1 MKKKRGTGR
10 NLREP
15 PSLDG
20 DSPSMP
26 PSPHDT
32 APPPAAAETAPT
44 PAIQFGPPLAGRFH
58 TQCPRCKTIYR
69 IGVAQLRSGRGLAHC
84 QECQADFNVLETLA
98 ETAARARADAA
109 PVGPVLLGRLD
120 TVAAHKPEHGS
131 LSTGDGL
138 SAFSASDAPPDG
150 ATGWDA
156 MAEASANRP
165 GQAAWGIGALLL
177 LALLAVQLGAFEG
190 LWLAQDEGLRPWLD
204 SACQTLGCR
213 LPVFRAPLRIQIIGH
228 DLRPAPD
235 GLDGYEFTLVLANE
249 ASQPQAFPAVK
260 LILSAYNG
268 SPAAA
273 RVFEPAEYLSPS
285 SPVLMPVGE
294 LQEIRLL
301 LAKPRQEIGGF
312 SFELL

>member
-10 NLREP
+10 SLREP

-20 DSPSMP
+20 DSPSTP
-26 PSPHDT
+26 PSPGDA
-32 APPPAAAETAPT
+32 APPPIPAETAST
-44 PAIQFGPPLAGRFH
+44 RPAPLAGRLH
-58 TQCPRCKTIYR
+58 TQCPRCKTVYR
-69 IGVAQLRSGRGLAHC
+69 LGIAQLRSGRGLARC

-120 TVAAHKPEHGS
+120 AVAAHKPEHES
-131 LSTGDGL
+131 LFSGDGL
-138 SAFSASDAPPDG
+138 PAVSAIAASPDG
-150 ATGWDA
+150 GA

-165 GQAAWGIGALLL
+165 GQAVWGIGALLL
-177 LALLAVQLGAFEG
+177 CVLLAGQFGAFEG
-190 LWLAQDEGLRPWLD
+190 QRLAQNENLRPWLE

-213 LPVFRAPLRIQIIGH
+213 LPAFRAPLRIQIVGR
-228 DLRPAPD
+228 DLRPAQD
-235 GLDGYEFTLVLANE
+235 GVDGYEFTLVLANQ
-249 ASQPQAFPAVK
+249 SSLPQAFPAVK

-268 SPAAA
+268 DPAAA
-273 RVFEPAEYLSPS
+273 RVFEPAEYLPPS
-285 SPVLMPVGE
+285 SPMLMPVGE

-301 LAKPRQEIGGF
+301 LAPPRQEIGGF